1 MAYVAVLSLKHTAY
15 DLLTNSARL
24 SLVPSTQQI
33 LSQVCNYTALLQEL
47 LRRSNN
53 TKRLDGFEEP
63 IRDAAYRF
71 QDTLEFSELE
81 SYGDE
86 PRVDFETVIT
96 QGYVL
101 FYVSTRHFMVEL
113 NSPVSDEEEEEADDN
128 INGSFA
134 STDLDDGV
142 DQIVGHH
149 TEFSKL
155 RDHMLKRLRPDDMCF
170 FSLVAESGT
179 GRSIIANTVL
189 EDEDQRFDCKA
200 WVTIGAHFQQLE
212 IVRLILY
219 QLDNDFS
226 EEDGDDEDERIRNY
240 LYKALEGRRYLIVL
254 DDMCSVEVL
263 EYLKGSF
270 PDQSNGSLVLLTTN
284 KKEMIGSL
292 QPYLGTNVIV
302 RVGDYQY
309 WGWWYLRQAVFG
321 DNYRFLHPEVLEAI
335 KKISEN
341 CGGLRLALAK
351 TLLFLVKK
359 DITTVEWSNIAADE
373 EHPIFK
379 VEDEVSEMHKI
390 KTEMESYNWNMDN
403 PRECLVVTL
412 ISRWM
417 DLSVDVALIKKA
429 INPKRY
435 FSKMEII
442 SLWGMAGIGKTTY
455 AKKIIQDEEIFSNFD
470 HSVWITLGPKYEARD
485 ILIDIL
491 VQIYPS
497 EDKIQMKE
505 DDEIV
510 TNLCKELSSKRI
522 LIVIDDLW
530 SKEPLHHL
538 QALFPNIKGKALV
551 TTRLREVTQWGEDD
565 IVYKIR
571 LLDKEESW
579 CLLRQKVFPEGVC
592 PPELEKAGRKIA
604 EECDGLPLL
613 ILKVADQL
621 LQEDKDPKFWDLV
634 ASGKETSVFAKAHDE
649 ISEALLPS
657 YKRLPQHLKACFLY
671 MGVFRKC
678 CDMNIFKVNDKLM
691 AEDFLEHIVFEC
703 LFDLESESVLLI
715 HWNTLGSLIKS
726 CRLHS
731 VFWHLCNS
739 EAAKNGFFHAIN
751 SYDDCFMEN
760 MESQRRL
767 CIRNST
773 LLGFRDVHTS
783 MESVASARS
792 FLCVSPPHQYPVP
805 VSFGLRLLRVLDA
818 LAIRKYQFPVE
829 VVELLQLRYLA
840 LTCYG
845 SLPTSISK
853 LWKLQFLIVNR
864 YMSTNTSS
872 LLPVEIWDMKELRHL
887 QIMGGHIPNPN
898 CGASLPM
905 LTTLWDVSARSCTR
919 EVLEMIPN
927 LKRLGIRIELAPDGE
942 GDSSFT
948 YLNNI
953 SHISGL
959 KSLKCVV
966 VNPQFGSKTVHPP
979 PPMFPSSLTKLTL
992 SGFGYPWKYMSIIGK
1007 LPVEVLKLKSY
1018 AFRGPVWEINE
1029 FYFKNLKYLLIE
1041 DTDLVYWKLKVP
1053 SFTQFECLSIRH
1065 CYKLKE
1071 LPIVLNLNN
1080 KVEIIDCSPFT
1091 VNWAEQMRLKVLP
1104 FQLTTQLS
1112 WIGPKVNVAAA
1123 LEE

>member
-1 MAYVAVLSLKHTAY
+1 
-15 DLLTNSARL
+15 
-24 SLVPSTQQI
+24 
-33 LSQVCNYTALLQEL
+33 
-47 LRRSNN
+47 
-53 TKRLDGFEEP
+53 
-63 IRDAAYRF
+63 
-71 QDTLEFSELE
+71 
-81 SYGDE
+81 
-86 PRVDFETVIT
+86 
-96 QGYVL
+96 
-101 FYVSTRHFMVEL
+101 
-113 NSPVSDEEEEEADDN
+113 
-128 INGSFA
+128 
-134 STDLDDGV
+134 
-142 DQIVGHH
+142 
-149 TEFSKL
+149 
-155 RDHMLKRLRPDDMCF
+155 MLKRLRPDDMCF